1 MPKWFGGITNSFSF
15 KGIDFSFMLQYSYGN
30 DVFNAT
36 RQFATG
42 SQDQRYN
49 MLAEVADRW
58 SPTNASNKVP
68 STKGYVKGDVY
79 SRFVEDGSFLR
90 LKNMTLGYSL
100 PKNGLTKSTYPNFAY
115 MVLHRTCSASADIAD
130 MIRKSAQQP
139 AIL

>member
-1 MPKWFGGITNSFSF
+1 MMWGCSGRSKYKDQNGDGKITTADRTVIGNAMPKWFGGITNSFSF

-58 SPTNASNKVP
+58 SPTNAIQQ
-68 STKGYVKGDVY
+68 STLNERVCKGRRVLTLRRR
-79 SRFVEDGSFLR
+79 RFVPTTEE
-90 LKNMTLGYSL
+90 
-100 PKNGLTKSTYPNFAY
+100 
-115 MVLHRTCSASADIAD
+115 HDIR
-130 MIRKSAQQP
+130 IQP
-139 AIL
+139 AEKMD

>member
-1 MPKWFGGITNSFSF
+1 
-15 KGIDFSFMLQYSYGN
+15 MLQYSYGN

-68 STKGYVKGDVY
+68 STKGYVKGRR
-79 SRFVEDGSFLR
+79 RFVPTTEE
-90 LKNMTLGYSL
+90 
-100 PKNGLTKSTYPNFAY
+100 
-115 MVLHRTCSASADIAD
+115 HDIR
-130 MIRKSAQQP
+130 IQP
-139 AIL
+139 AEKMD